1 MGLFDEAE
9 NLAGNAAGR
18 SAEES
23 VVQDLT
29 QQGEQFLDN
38 ETGGKFDSEV
48 QQGGTLLDQQV
59 DQNLPNL

>member
-9 NLAGNAAGR
+9 NLAGDAVGQK
-18 SAEES
+18 AEDP

-29 QQGEQFLDN
+29 QQGEQFVDN
-38 ETGGKFDSEV
+38 ETGGKFDSEI
-48 QQGGTLLDQQV
+48 QQGGDMLDQQV

>member
-1 MGLFDEAE
+1 MGLFDEVE
-9 NLAGNAAGR
+9 NLAGKAVGQNA
-18 SAEES
+18 EDS

-38 ETGGKFDSEV
+38 ETGGKFDSEI
-48 QQGGTLLDQQV
+48 QQGGTMLDQQV